1 MWIRGWIKEPWI
13 SYKLSDVLTLCY
25 RRQILTVFCDPTR
38 SVTYNKKRNHNTWLI
53 AQFINCLLPKS
64 KDLFWPQNGQIQG
77 MGICIAHIRDPSVGN
92 VQATHSLGLQASLA
106 KLVSLRPMKDII
118 NTYIH
123 TNMHAYIHNH
133 EIQLYTLL
141 KCIKIIKLKNTNCW
155 KGNKLTET
163 VIFHRTAKGMEN

>member
-1 MWIRGWIKEPWI
+1 MKSETKTIFSSQNRLPGLCSCEQQEIFYLKQGVSIIGTWGYSLIFI
-13 SYKLSDVLTLCY
+13 SPQIHYEALTEQTLHTF
-25 RRQILTVFCDPTR
+25 IH
-38 SVTYNKKRNHNTWLI
+38 TYIH
-53 AQFINCLLPKS
+53 
-64 KDLFWPQNGQIQG
+64 
-77 MGICIAHIRDPSVGN
+77 
-92 VQATHSLGLQASLA
+92 
-106 KLVSLRPMKDII
+106 
-118 NTYIH
+118 TYIH